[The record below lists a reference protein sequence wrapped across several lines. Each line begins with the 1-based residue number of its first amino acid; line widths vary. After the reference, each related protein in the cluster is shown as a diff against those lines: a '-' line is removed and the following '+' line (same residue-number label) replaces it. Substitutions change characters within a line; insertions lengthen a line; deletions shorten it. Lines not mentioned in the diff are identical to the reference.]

1 MNKILNTNNIDEIIN
16 YINNNS
22 IKKYYTNIKKDRLK
36 VESNSKSYQL
46 EYLIEREVK
55 YKVGAQTRRA
65 ESRYLVVEAVGQL
78 EYDQPHR
85 ATGNYKMQKS

>member
-1 MNKILNTNNIDEIIN
+1 V
-16 YINNNS
+16 
-22 IKKYYTNIKKDRLK
+22 
-36 VESNSKSYQL
+36 VEAVGQL
-46 EYLIEREVK
+46 EYLIEKEVK

-85 ATGNYKMQKS
+85 ATRNYKMQKS

>member
-1 MNKILNTNNIDEIIN
+1 V
-16 YINNNS
+16 
-22 IKKYYTNIKKDRLK
+22 
-36 VESNSKSYQL
+36 VEAVGQL

-55 YKVGAQTRRA
+55 YKVEAQTRRA